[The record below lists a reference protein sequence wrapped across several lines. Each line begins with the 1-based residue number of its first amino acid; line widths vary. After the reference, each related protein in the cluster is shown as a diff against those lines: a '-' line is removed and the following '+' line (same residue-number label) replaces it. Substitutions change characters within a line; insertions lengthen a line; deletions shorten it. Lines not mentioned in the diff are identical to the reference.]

1 MSVETGAR
9 EAVTIDRPT
18 DLLVEDRDGIR
29 ILSLSRGK
37 VNAISTDFAHALHNA
52 ALLAQDDAS
61 IRGVVLT
68 STNPKVFSAGFDLR
82 KLAQASDED
91 FARFVR
97 VFDSLFFDLFLLG
110 KPLVVALTG
119 HAVAGGA
126 LLASTADFR
135 LAAEGPGTIGLPEV
149 TLGIHVPRHY
159 LEAMRTTVGEQALT
173 RWALLGETMPF
184 TEARDLGAI
193 DRIVPSDRLVEEAVA
208 FARRLGGASS
218 EVYAAIKR
226 DLRGSA
232 VEHALDIQPDAR
244 KAFVESWFSET
255 GQRGLAR
262 ALAR

>member
-1 MSVETGAR
+1 MSTVTSSPAM
-9 EAVTIDRPT
+9 TIDGPT
-18 DLLVEDRDGIR
+18 DLLVEDRGAVR

-37 VNAISTDFAHALHNA
+37 ANALSTEFAHSLHNA
-52 ALLAQDDAS
+52 ALAAQEDDS
-61 IRGVVLT
+61 VRGVVLT
-68 STNPKVFSAGFDLR
+68 STNPRIFSAGFDLR
-82 KLAQASDED
+82 TLAHASDED
-91 FARFVR
+91 FGRFVR
-97 VFDSLFFDLFLLG
+97 VFDALFFDLFLLG

-173 RWALLGETMPF
+173 HWALLGETMPF
-184 TEARDLGAI
+184 EEARAMGAI
-193 DRIVPSDRLVEEAVA
+193 DRIVPADRLVEEAVA
-208 FARRLGGASS
+208 FAGRLGGASS
-218 EVYAAIKR
+218 EVYAAVKR
-226 DLRGSA
+226 DLRGTA
-232 VEHALDIQPDAR
+232 HERALDIQPDAR
-244 KAFVESWFSET
+244 KAFVTSWFSET

>member
-1 MSVETGAR
+1 MSSESP
-9 EAVTIDRPT
+9 AVTLDRPT
-18 DLLVEDRDGIR
+18 DVFVEDRDGIR
-29 ILSLSRGK
+29 LLSLSRGK
-37 VNAISTDFAHALHNA
+37 ANALSTEFAHALHNA
-52 ALLAQDDAS
+52 ALAAQEDDS
-61 IRGVVLT
+61 VRGVVLT
-68 STNPKVFSAGFDLR
+68 STNPKIFSAGFDLR
-82 KLAQASDED
+82 TLAHATDEE

-110 KPLVVALTG
+110 KPLVAALTG

-173 RWALLGETMPF
+173 HWALLGETMPF
-184 TEARDLGAI
+184 AEARTLGAI
-193 DRIVPSDRLVEEAVA
+193 DRIVPANRLVEEAVA
-208 FARRLGGASS
+208 FARRLGAAPS

-226 DLRGSA
+226 DLRGA
-232 VEHALDIQPDAR
+232 AHERALDIQPDAR

-262 ALAR
+262 ALAH

>member
-1 MSVETGAR
+1 M
-9 EAVTIDRPT
+9 
-18 DLLVEDRDGIR
+18 
-29 ILSLSRGK
+29 
-37 VNAISTDFAHALHNA
+37 
-52 ALLAQDDAS
+52 
-61 IRGVVLT
+61 
-68 STNPKVFSAGFDLR
+68 
-82 KLAQASDED
+82 
-91 FARFVR
+91 R

-135 LAAEGPGTIGLPEV
+135 IAAQGPGTIGLPEV

-184 TEARDLGAI
+184 AEAHELGAI
-193 DRIVPSDRLVEEAVA
+193 DRIVPADRLVEEAVS
-208 FARRLGGASS
+208 FAQRLGGASS

-226 DLRGSA
+226 DLRGTA
-232 VEHALDIQPDAR
+232 HERALDIQPDAR

-262 ALAR
+262 ALAH